1 MTYRRGIVVALT
13 VLLAGTAR
21 GADERPAPVAP
32 PGGESLK
39 LDQYYGDAVSR
50 IGSFPGKLVC
60 VSTDRP
66 FVPENATTCAP
77 DKVYAL
83 ALQGSNTTIPMIA
96 SSEAAKAQFGKLLD
110 QTVLVRGKHYPD
122 KDMIAAASV
131 DPRPAADAPAAP
143 ADR

>member
-1 MTYRRGIVVALT
+1 MRHRKGVLVALT
-13 VLLAGTAR
+13 ALLAAIAV
-21 GADERPAPVAP
+21 GADEQPAPVAP

-77 DKVYAL
+77 NKVYAL
-83 ALQGSNTTIPMIA
+83 VLPGSTATIPVIA
-96 SSEAAKAQFGKLLD
+96 SSEAAKVQFAKLLD

-131 DPRPAADAPAAP
+131 DPRPAADAPH
-143 ADR
+143 